1 MPWRIEDGMK
11 RIGANYVQAGLWRGF
26 AARDNNLGDWAQ
38 NFSPAETTAKLVEAL
53 GQ

>member
-11 RIGANYVQAGLWRGF
+11 RMGANYVRLAC
-26 AARDNNLGDWAQ
+26 ARLCGARQQPGDWAQ
-38 NFSPAETTAKLVEAL
+38 NFSPAETTAKLVEVL

>member
-26 AARDNNLGDWAQ
+26 AARQQPGDWAQ
-38 NFSPAETTAKLVEAL
+38 NFSPAETTAKLVEVL